1 MMKAY
6 VLHGGFGLENVKE
19 EERPVPI
26 PGPGEVVLRMK
37 AVSLNARD
45 TGVIDG
51 FYEPHRTEP
60 LIPVSDGVGEVV
72 ALGEQASKF
81 NIGERVSAIF
91 TQSWTTGDPTQDNW
105 VSTLGSPLDGLLAEY
120 VVLPEKGLVR
130 VPEHLTDEEASTLA
144 CAAVTAWHAI
154 VEEGQVKADDIVVVQ
169 GTGGVSLFALQFAK
183 LFGARVIV
191 TSSSDEKL
199 ERAKTLGADY
209 GINYRTTP
217 DWEQAV
223 LAYTEGRG
231 TDHIVDLG
239 GGATLNRSL
248 LALKVGGQISIVG
261 LLSGALVEDFAII
274 PAILRKARLQGINVG
289 SREMFERMNLAIE
302 QHKLHPVIDRS
313 YPFAQSL
320 DAFRYMAQGSAF
332 GKVTITF

>member
-1 MMKAY
+1 MKAY
-6 VLHGGFGLENVKE
+6 VLRDGFGLENVRLE
-19 EERPVPI
+19 DRPIPS
-26 PGPGEVVLRMK
+26 PGPGEVLIRMK

-45 TGVIDG
+45 IGVIDG
-51 FYEPHRTEP
+51 FYEPNRTEP

-72 ALGEQASKF
+72 ALGKQASKF
-81 NIGERVSAIF
+81 SLGERVSGIF
-91 TQSWTTGDPTQDNW
+91 TQSWITGEPTRHNW
-105 VSTLGSPLDGLLAEY
+105 VTTLGCPLDGMLAEY
-120 VVLPEKGLVR
+120 VVLPEEGLVR
-130 VPEHLTDEEASTLA
+130 VPGHLTDEEAATLA

-154 VEEGQVKADDIVVVQ
+154 VEEGQVQAGDTVVVQ

-183 LFGARVIV
+183 LLAARVIA

-199 ERAKTLGADY
+199 AKAKVLGADH

-231 TDHIVDLG
+231 ADHIVDLG
-239 GGATLNRSL
+239 GSATLNRSIA
-248 LALKVGGQISIVG
+248 ALKVGGQISIVG
-261 LLSGALVEDFAII
+261 LLSGAVVDGFAIV
-274 PAILRKARLQGINVG
+274 PAILRKARLQAINVG

-302 QHKLHPVIDRS
+302 QHALRPVIDRS
-313 YPFAQSL
+313 FPFSQSL

-332 GKVTITF
+332 GKVTIVF